1 MDEEI
6 LVTRIRELLGKE
18 NPPEYFDVEPGHLKA
33 FAQAIEDPNPLW
45 SDAAY
50 ASKTRYGALTAPPT
64 FLIDSGIIKLA
75 NKLIA
80 ILEAS
85 GVGFINGGTEI
96 DYFLPIKAGD
106 TIKTTAKLR
115 DLKEKTGSNGKLLF
129 MTLEMNYYNQRG
141 ELVRRCCD
149 TFIKPPKK

>member
-1 MDEEI
+1 MEEEI
-6 LVTRIRELLGKE
+6 LITRIRELLSKE
-18 NPPEYFDVEPGHLKA
+18 NPPEYFEVEPGHLKT

-45 SDAAY
+45 TDADY

-75 NKLIA
+75 DKLIA
-80 ILEAS
+80 ILES
-85 GVGFINGGTEI
+85 CGVGFINGGTEI

-106 TIKTTAKLR
+106 TIKTTAKLI

-129 MTLEMNYYNQRG
+129 MTLEMNYHNQRG
-141 ELVRRCCD
+141 ELVRRCRD
-149 TFIKPPKK
+149 TFVKPPKK